1 MKRRKM
7 GFLKRATSGVVL
19 GAVMVSSIPAV
30 NVQAATAAA
39 KQAFREEFANML
51 FTGDSEVHDI
61 RKYNLTW
68 SEYYEICQDVLENEG
83 KIAYRCYM
91 NQTTSSTR
99 DGIYLNTFRLIN
111 SDAGFRERYANML
124 KSIKEVQAGLDENM
138 NEMEKALY
146 IHDYV
151 VQHTCYKID
160 TFSWIAGGP
169 LGLGYGV
176 CSGYAQAVIL
186 LLELEGIECEMVTNA
201 THGWVAAKLDGEW
214 YHIDPTWDDTRGE
227 KPGVETSHNFFV
239 RNDNEF
245 RNAAKNPHT
254 GWSGNIS
261 SSEKYTDWY
270 VHDVSGDMLY
280 DEGYWYYE
288 KNGSIVKNDIGGS
301 SYEMVICG
309 NDLKIEYIE
318 DGILSY
324 SENGKLYATQ
334 MDILVSN
341 GSTTTDEVS
350 KPTATVTPTVTPKPT
365 ATPTVTPKPTA
376 TPTVT
381 PKPTATPTVTPTVT
395 PKPTAT
401 ITPTVT
407 PKPTATATP
416 TVTPTVTPKP
426 TPTVTPTVT
435 PKPTPTVTPKPTATV
450 TPTATPTATPKPT
463 ATVTPTVTPK
473 PTATATPTATPKPTA
488 TVTPTVTPKPT
499 ATATPTVT
507 PKPTATVTPTVT
519 PTAMVTPTVTPKPT
533 ATATPTV
540 TPKPTATVTPTVI
553 PKPTATATSTATPKP
568 TATVTPTV
576 TPKPA
581 ATVTATPLPI
591 ITETPA
597 AQPTSQPVPE
607 YTKLNYIEVLSSNL
621 NKYFSTGVR
630 LNNRYALEM
639 KLELTSELGYGS
651 FFCYKTVT
659 GSKVHLRQEARNGL
673 YGGFSW
679 YYGKIA
685 SCSTGQPIVYR
696 KEYNK
701 IYINGQCRLNG
712 PQLEFNI
719 ADELLFGSGKG
730 KIYYFK
736 IWDNNGQLIRD
747 YIPVLDP
754 NGRVCMYEQIAGE
767 YVYYNGTGLSY
778 E

>member
-381 PKPTATPTVTPTVT
+381 PTVT

-401 ITPTVT
+401 I
-407 PKPTATATP
+407 
-416 TVTPTVTPKP
+416 
-426 TPTVTPTVT
+426 
-435 PKPTPTVTPKPTATV
+435 
-450 TPTATPTATPKPT
+450 
-463 ATVTPTVTPK
+463 
-473 PTATATPTATPKPTA
+473 
-488 TVTPTVTPKPT
+488 TPTVTPKPT

>member
-381 PKPTATPTVTPTVT
+381 PTVT

-416 TVTPTVTPKP
+416 T
-426 TPTVTPTVT
+426 
-435 PKPTPTVTPKPTATV
+435 A
-450 TPTATPTATPKPT
+450 
-463 ATVTPTVTPK
+463 
-473 PTATATPTATPKPTA
+473 
-488 TVTPTVTPKPT
+488 
-499 ATATPTVT
+499 
-507 PKPTATVTPTVT
+507 
-519 PTAMVTPTVTPKPT
+519 
-533 ATATPTV
+533 

>member
-1 MKRRKM
+1 MKRRKS

-19 GAVMVSSIPAV
+19 GAVMASSIPAV
-30 NVQAATAAA
+30 NVQAATTAA

-51 FTGDSEVHDI
+51 FTGDSGVHDI

-91 NQTTSSTR
+91 NQTTNSTR
-99 DGIYLNTFRLIN
+99 DGIYLNTFWLIN
-111 SDAGFRERYANML
+111 SDAGFQERYANML

-151 VQHTCYKID
+151 VQHTYYKID
-160 TFSWIAGGP
+160 TFSWVAGGP

-176 CSGYAQAVIL
+176 CSGYAQAVML

-280 DEGYWYYE
+280 DDGYWYYE
-288 KNGSIVKNDIGGS
+288 KNGSIVKNDIGGN

-309 NDLKIEYIE
+309 NDLKIESIE

-324 SENGKLYATQ
+324 SENGKLYTAQ
-334 MDILVSN
+334 MDILASN
-341 GSTTTDEVS
+341 GSITTDGGA
-350 KPTATVTPTVTPKPT
+350 KPTATV
-365 ATPTVTPKPTA
+365 
-376 TPTVT
+376 
-381 PKPTATPTVTPTVT
+381 
-395 PKPTAT
+395 
-401 ITPTVT
+401 
-407 PKPTATATP
+407 
-416 TVTPTVTPKP
+416 
-426 TPTVTPTVT
+426 
-435 PKPTPTVTPKPTATV
+435 
-450 TPTATPTATPKPT
+450 TPTATPKPT
-463 ATVTPTVTPK
+463 ATVTPTVTPTATPKPTATVTPTATPK

-499 ATATPTVT
+499 ATVTPTAT

-519 PTAMVTPTVTPKPT
+519 PTATPKPTATVTPTATPKPTATVTPTATPKPTATATPTVTPTATPKPTATATPTATPKPTATVTPTATPKPTATATPTETPKPTATATPTVTATPTATPKPTATVTPTETPTATPKPT

-540 TPKPTATVTPTVI
+540 TPKPTATVTPT
-553 PKPTATATSTATPKP
+553 
-568 TATVTPTV
+568 
-576 TPKPA
+576 
-581 ATVTATPLPI
+581 PLPI
-591 ITETPA
+591 ITEIPA

-651 FFCYKTVT
+651 FFYYKTLT
-659 GSKVHLRQEARNGL
+659 GSKVHLRQEARSGL

-701 IYINGQCRLNG
+701 IYVNGQCKLNG

-736 IWDNNGQLIRD
+736 IWDNDGQLIRD
-747 YIPVLDP
+747 YIPVLDQ